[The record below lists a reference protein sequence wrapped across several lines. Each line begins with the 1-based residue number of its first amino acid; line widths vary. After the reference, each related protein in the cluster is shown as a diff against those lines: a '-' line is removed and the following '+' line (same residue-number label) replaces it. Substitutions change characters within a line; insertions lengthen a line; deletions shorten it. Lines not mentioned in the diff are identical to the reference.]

1 MAVDVGDAFLNIV
14 PSMRNFGRTLD
25 NGVGR
30 SIDGSAKK
38 AGSRFGKVFAYASMS
53 PLKAIGAAAVGL
65 FAIQK
70 VKEFFTSAISEARES
85 QKVSALTAQVIKS
98 TGGAAGIS
106 AKQVGNLATSISNM
120 TGIDDEAIQSGEN
133 LLLTF
138 TNIKN
143 GVGKGN
149 DIFNQATQ
157 SITDMSAALGQDMK
171 SSAIQLGK
179 ALNDPIKGVTAL
191 SRVGVSFTEG
201 QKATIKSL
209 VDGGHTMDAQKLI
222 LGELNKEFG
231 GAAAA
236 SATAGEKFK
245 TTFANFEE
253 AVGTALLP
261 YLDKALTKGTEFVSF
276 LTSNMGPAFAT
287 VKAAVEPLANAVGS
301 FVSAHLQPFLTLL
314 SGLGGA
320 ALASFAA
327 LLGGTI
333 VSAIVALGAALVSP
347 IALVGALAG
356 AAVYAYTHFSGFRTT
371 VDGLVASL
379 KANLMP
385 VLQAAANTFQ
395 TVVLPAILS
404 LVGYVRANFLPALQA
419 VANVITGQV
428 LPIFSS
434 LAQFVYG
441 RLYPAIFQIVIA
453 VAQKLKPVFD
463 QLVAS
468 FQSQVLPTLQK
479 LLAKFR
485 EWQPTIQTVVLVV
498 VKIIG
503 KILEFAAAILGK
515 VLPVAIRFQVFL
527 ATSFVKGVI
536 AAIGVLVKIVQA
548 VIKVGQQFVDGA
560 KQIGAFAK
568 TVAQKI
574 ADVITYVRQVP
585 GKVKAALGNAKTLL
599 VQAGRDIIAGLVNG
613 IKDAAH
619 LAADAAKNAV
629 RSALDGAKGLL
640 GIHSPSTKFAEVGMW
655 SMKGLAKG
663 IDDNSDGPAKAIAA
677 AVKKMRD
684 RLTAEADKLKGI
696 LDGLKSNFDSIS
708 SSVQSAF
715 AGTALDSKNEGSFF
729 QSLFHQQATLQ
740 RLRIAFN
747 KLLGWGVDPKFLSQL
762 FQSGNTALI
771 FDLAGGSRRN
781 AVSDAQ
787 MFGANQRLAAQLGG
801 AVAQAD
807 VGPKIDR
814 TNHLLEQ
821 VEAHLR
827 RLPKNIGHHIN
838 GAASNGHRQRVVT
851 T

>member
-70 VKEFFTSAISEARES
+70 LKDFFGSAISEARES

-143 GVGKGN
+143 SVGKGN

-157 SITDMSAALGQDMK
+157 TITDMSAALGQDMK

-209 VDGGHTMDAQKLI
+209 VDGGHTMAAQKI
-222 LGELNKEFG
+222 VLGELKKEFG

-261 YLDKALTKGTEFVSF
+261 YLDKALTKGTVFVSF
-276 LTSNMGPAFAT
+276 LTSNMGPAFAK

-379 KANLMP
+379 KANLLP
-385 VLQAAANTFQ
+385 VLQTAANTFQ

-404 LVGYVRANFLPALQA
+404 LVGYVRANFLPALQQ

-485 EWQPTIQTVVLVV
+485 EYQPAIQTAVLAI
-498 VKIIG
+498 VKVIG
-503 KILEFAAAILGK
+503 KVLEFAAAILGK
-515 VLPVAIRFQVFL
+515 VLPVSIRFQVFL
-527 ATSFVKGVI
+527 ATTLVKGVL
-536 AAIGVLVKIVQA
+536 AAIGVLIKIVQA
-548 VIKVGQQFVDGA
+548 VIKVGQQFVEGA

-585 GKVKAALGNAKTLL
+585 GKVKAAFAG
-599 VQAGRDIIAGLVNG
+599 AGRILVAAGQAIIQGLIDGVTSKLGALQSKLSAVTNF
-613 IKDAAH
+613 IKDH
-619 LAADAAKNAV
+619 
-629 RSALDGAKGLL
+629 KGPIEVDRVLL
-640 GIHSPSTKFAEVGMW
+640 RPAGQAIMGSLTD
-655 SMKGLAKG
+655 G
-663 IDDNSDGPAKAIAA
+663 IDDGLAPLGKKLEEVTKRIRDHLT
-677 AVKKMRD
+677 KMRD
-684 RLTAEADKLKGI
+684 GLKST
-696 LDGLKSNFDSIS
+696 LDGLKSDFASIS

-740 RLRIAFN
+740 RLRNAFH

-762 FQSGNTALI
+762 FQSGNQALI
-771 FDLAGGSRRN
+771 FDLAAGSRAN
-781 AVSDAQ
+781 AISDAQ
-787 MFGANQRLAAQLGG
+787 MFGVNQRLAAQLGG

-807 VGPKIDR
+807 VGPKIDL
-814 TNHLLEQ
+814 TNRRLHQIEQHL
-821 VEAHLR
+821 AH
-827 RLPKNIGHHIN
+827 LPKNLGHHIN
-838 GAASNGHRQRVVT
+838 GASTNGHKQRVVST
-851 T
+851 